1 MSLVAYDYSSDEE
14 SDHDELDEQ
23 PVAPVA
29 VLSIETSNVPE
40 SNIKVTPPQQS
51 TPTSDDTIDDE
62 EESVVHLP
70 LPAPKKITI
79 NNLNVEEEDDE
90 FLHKKAIPEVKP
102 TLPPPPPSLAS
113 ARSNIKNG
121 KVQITIP
128 SLKDFKEDNDNKP
141 KTKPT
146 VSAQLPERA
155 TGLLGMLPKPKS
167 EIGFSTSSSAKNGP
181 APAGVKPI
189 VNRLIPDSV
198 ANRPR
203 NVHPDSKLPK
213 KPFPKNQNTLPKSSA
228 KDDESSDDDEEKIDF
243 FSLNMDEKL
252 PEISS
257 NEINAMVAKRAARMA
272 AAVEKF
278 DKPSVPEQE
287 PGPSGFHQVHSP
299 SLPNPNDLANEQALS
314 SLIGGNKAKRAR
326 LDEVNIIDINSE
338 DIVPSKEDFMRRKL
352 QEETGYVP
360 TGHLTGDW
368 TCTSKR
374 KSHITYL
381 ASKAQANAQELE
393 AMWSANRQSRR
404 QTQSKYGF

>member
-1 MSLVAYDYSSDEE
+1 MSLVSYDYSSDED
-14 SDHDELDEQ
+14 SDQDEIEEQ
-23 PVAPVA
+23 VAAPAPSVT
-29 VLSIETSNVPE
+29 LGTSKTTE
-40 SNIKVTPPQQS
+40 SNSTTPDHS
-51 TPTSDDTIDDE
+51 EIIDYPIVDE
-62 EESVVHLP
+62 EEPAVHLP
-70 LPAPKKITI
+70 LPAPKKGITNDLDI
-79 NNLNVEEEDDE
+79 EEEDDE
-90 FLHKKAIPEVKP
+90 FLHKKAIPEAKP
-102 TLPPPPPSLAS
+102 ILPPPPPSLTK
-113 ARSNIKNG
+113 ARSKLKNG

-128 SLKDFKEDNDNKP
+128 SLKDFKEDSDTKP
-141 KTKPT
+141 KSKPI
-146 VSAQLPERA
+146 VGAQLPHKGP
-155 TGLLGMLPKPKS
+155 GLLGILPKPKS
-167 EIGFSTSSSAKNGP
+167 EAAFSASSSTQNVSGSAI
-181 APAGVKPI
+181 AKPI

-203 NVHPDSKLPK
+203 NVHPDPKLSKKPLPK
-213 KPFPKNQNTLPKSSA
+213 MQNGPTKSNG
-228 KDDESSDDDEEKIDF
+228 KDDESSDDEDDKIDF
-243 FSLNMDEKL
+243 FSLNMEEKL

-272 AAVEKF
+272 EAVKKF
-278 DKPSVPEQE
+278 DEPEVPEQE
-287 PGPSGFHQVHSP
+287 PGSSGLHQMLPP
-299 SLPNPNDLANEQALS
+299 SLPDSNDLANERALS

-326 LDEVNIIDINSE
+326 LQEVNIIDISTD

-352 QEETGYVP
+352 QDETGYVP